1 MEVLIKNQ
9 DKNNGKL
16 CETKKKIE
24 QGSII
29 NKAKVNKVRVNVL
42 LINSI

>member
-1 MEVLIKNQ
+1 MLIKNEN
-9 DKNNGKL
+9 KINGKL
-16 CETKKKIE
+16 YDTKKKIE

-29 NKAKVNKVRVNVL
+29 NETKISKAKVNVL